1 MNNSFNDYL
10 DLVNS
15 IDDDLANNNLE
26 RVLKNVKY
34 KVYDMFRTQ
43 KKYNINK
50 SKIIKRLKARG
61 DPMDDSINSEID
73 KSVDVT
79 DIAKACD
86 AYSNIFEDS
95 NKRIDSE
102 PKIEEDIDIESIK
115 NKLIKKCY
123 LGIAKKYHPDKTS
136 DPSKIRLFKYAK
148 KYSQDNDLV
157 KILYIIS
164 ESDIR
169 NIDLNSSEMYVINNS
184 IENVDKEIS
193 VIKKSIAYMW
203 NKLSELQKISFI
215 TNMKINNENR

>member
-1 MNNSFNDYL
+1 MNNDFNDYL

-15 IDDDLANNNLE
+15 IDDDLANNNLD

-61 DPMDDSINSEID
+61 DPMGDNLNTEID
-73 KSVDVT
+73 KSVEVT
-79 DIAKACD
+79 DIATTGD
-86 AYSNIFEDS
+86 NYSNIFENSNQNMDS
-95 NKRIDSE
+95 AVK
-102 PKIEEDIDIESIK
+102 KEDIDIEGIK

-123 LGIAKKYHPDKTS
+123 LSIAKKYHPDKTS

-169 NIDLNSSEMYVINNS
+169 NINLNSSDMYVIDDS
-184 IENVDKEIS
+184 IENVDKEIHL
-193 VIKKSIAYMW
+193 IKKSIAYMW

-215 TNMKINNENR
+215 TNLKINNET